1 MAEEEATQAPQEE
14 EAPNN
19 DVKPDIKPEV
29 QHLTLTVVH
38 QVSLEIS
45 PVAFNNLH
53 PSPRISATTP
63 WYI

>member
-14 EAPNN
+14 EAPVK

-38 QVSLEIS
+38 QVDLGI
-45 PVAFNNLH
+45 PPAAFNNLH
-53 PSPRISATTP
+53 NSSRLIATTP
-63 WYI
+63 WYV